1 MSMLNKY
8 KQLYPE
14 IITGKKLP
22 LLYTEIFSD
31 QNNNSPHGG
40 VIQASQT
47 APLAQ
52 STPPKPTAVKSAVNS
67 VNQQP
72 ESPISSRDSLNT
84 SGSNHEQLSSS
95 SSPTGNLNKM
105 LVGKI
110 SWFYYFSSFDATKCN
125 EFLHS
130 WNWPCRLQFRRIPIL
145 DSTEFNWFE
154 FDRKRFEWL
163 WFMQK

>member
-1 MSMLNKY
+1 MYSPYISAYGNQFLQVSQLLQTITEVADKHMSMLNKY

-40 VIQASQT
+40 VIQAT
-47 APLAQ
+47 PAAPLAQ
-52 STPPKPTAVKSAVNS
+52 STPPKPTAVKSTVNS

-95 SSPTGNLNKM
+95 SSPTGNFYNK
-105 LVGKI
+105 L
-110 SWFYYFSSFDATKCN
+110 SHN
-125 EFLHS
+125 L
-130 WNWPCRLQFRRIPIL
+130 
-145 DSTEFNWFE
+145 
-154 FDRKRFEWL
+154 
-163 WFMQK
+163 

>member
-1 MSMLNKY
+1 MWPPIFQHSIIDFQVSQLLQTITEVVEKHMSMLNKY

-40 VIQASQT
+40 VIQTPPT

-67 VNQQP
+67 VNHQP

-95 SSPTGNLNKM
+95 SSPTGNFHKVLADKF
-105 LVGKI
+105 K
-110 SWFYYFSSFDATKCN
+110 
-125 EFLHS
+125 FLFQ
-130 WNWPCRLQFRRIPIL
+130 LI
-145 DSTEFNWFE
+145 
-154 FDRKRFEWL
+154 
-163 WFMQK
+163 